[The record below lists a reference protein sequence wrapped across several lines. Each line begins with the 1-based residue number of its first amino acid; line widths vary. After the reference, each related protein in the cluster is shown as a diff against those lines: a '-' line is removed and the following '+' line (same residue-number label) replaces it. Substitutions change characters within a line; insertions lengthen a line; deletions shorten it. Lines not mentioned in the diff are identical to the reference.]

1 MTALPLFSRGTGTL
15 LRSET
20 RLFLRDGGSL
30 FFALA
35 FPAIVLVGVGLAI
48 PGLDQ
53 PLTEGPGAGLP
64 GIVVMLPPVLATA
77 MATPALSTVPST
89 IAGYREQGVLTRLST
104 TPMRPTG
111 LLLAQLVVGVV
122 SFLLATVL
130 ALAVGSLV
138 FTVPMPQHAG
148 VVLAAVL
155 LGAVAMF
162 SVGMIIAAR
171 ATKASTAQGI
181 GMLVYVP
188 MLFFAGMWTPGPV
201 MPDVVASIATWTP
214 LGAISQAI
222 SAGWLGG
229 DLPWLQLAVTAVYAV
244 AGIAVSARLFRW
256 S

>member
-1 MTALPLFSRGTGTL
+1 MTTLTLFSRGTGAL
-15 LRSET
+15 IRSEA
-20 RLFLRDGGSL
+20 RLFLREGGGL

-35 FPAIVLVGVGLAI
+35 FPAVVFVGVGFAI
-48 PGLDQ
+48 PGMDQ

-64 GIVVMLPPVLATA
+64 TIAIMLPPVLAAA

-104 TPMRPTG
+104 TPMRPVG

-122 SFLLATVL
+122 SFLLAT
-130 ALAVGSLV
+130 ALAVIVGSLV
-138 FTVPMPQHAG
+138 FPVPSPRNVPLVIG
-148 VVLAAVL
+148 SVL

-181 GMLVYVP
+181 GMLVYFP

-201 MPDVVASIATWTP
+201 MPDLVATIATWTP

-229 DLPWLQLAVTAVYAV
+229 DVPWLQLAVAAGYAV

>member
-1 MTALPLFSRGTGTL
+1 MTTLTLSRGTASL
-15 LRSET
+15 VRSEA
-20 RLFLRDGGSL
+20 RLFLRDRGSL

-35 FPAIVLVGVGLAI
+35 FPAVVLVGVGLAI
-48 PGLDQ
+48 PGMDERL
-53 PLTEGPGAGLP
+53 PAGPGVGLP
-64 GIVVMLPPVLATA
+64 TIALMLPPVLAAA

-104 TPMRPTG
+104 TPMRPVG

-122 SFLLATVL
+122 AFLAATVL
-130 ALAVGSLV
+130 ALVVGALV
-138 FTVPMPQHAG
+138 FGVPVPRSVPL
-148 VVLAAVL
+148 VVAAVL

-162 SVGMIIAAR
+162 ALGMIIAAR

-181 GMLVYVP
+181 GMLVYFP

-201 MPDVVASIATWTP
+201 MPDAVAAVATWTP

-229 DLPWLQLAVTAVYAV
+229 DLPWLQLAVTAGYAV
-244 AGIAVSARLFRW
+244 VGIVVAARLFRW

>member
-181 GMLVYVP
+181 GMLVYFP